1 VYRLQQQLL
10 YAKLYDENGM
20 MIMKKTGDVY
30 RIGRRRRRRGIIIS
44 IGRKIRKNRRKEKIP
59 P

>member
-10 YAKLYDENGM
+10 YAKLHSDENGM

-30 RIGRRRRRRGIIIS
+30 RIGRRRRRGIIIS
-44 IGRKIRKNRRKEKIP
+44 I
-59 P
+59 